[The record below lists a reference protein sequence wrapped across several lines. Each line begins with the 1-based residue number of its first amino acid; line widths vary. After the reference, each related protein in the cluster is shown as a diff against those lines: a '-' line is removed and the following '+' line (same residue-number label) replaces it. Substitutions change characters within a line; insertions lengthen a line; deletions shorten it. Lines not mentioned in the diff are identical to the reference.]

1 MTLSEIWGLRVCAR
15 SCTSGRHRAT
25 WARCWTAALYGTLTG
40 PLHRSPWGSIKCHG
54 QAMRRAGTRSRSTRV
69 AGHTQTALPHTH
81 LIHDRTDRLQGTGTY
96 VLTLQN
102 LEYSRRATGR
112 RTSTGK
118 VQLFM
123 ASSPG
128 LFADKPGCSV
138 AERFLEMSL
147 QRQAYGDLSE
157 ELCGSA
163 RPVWYSIVERGLY
176 SVGSERWNPVPG
188 HGNPYR
194 DPDLGR
200 APDIA
205 SPDCFT
211 WAAAVCQ

>member
-1 MTLSEIWGLRVCAR
+1 M
-15 SCTSGRHRAT
+15 
-25 WARCWTAALYGTLTG
+25 
-40 PLHRSPWGSIKCHG
+40 
-54 QAMRRAGTRSRSTRV
+54 
-69 AGHTQTALPHTH
+69 
-81 LIHDRTDRLQGTGTY
+81 
-96 VLTLQN
+96 
-102 LEYSRRATGR
+102 
-112 RTSTGK
+112 
-118 VQLFM
+118 QLFM

-128 LFADKPGCSV
+128 LFADKPGCSI
-138 AERFLEMSL
+138 AERFFEMSL
-147 QRQAYGDLSE
+147 QRQAYHDLSE

-163 RPVWYSIVERGLY
+163 RPVRYSIVEGGLY

-211 WAAAVCQ
+211 WAAAVCQWLLPG